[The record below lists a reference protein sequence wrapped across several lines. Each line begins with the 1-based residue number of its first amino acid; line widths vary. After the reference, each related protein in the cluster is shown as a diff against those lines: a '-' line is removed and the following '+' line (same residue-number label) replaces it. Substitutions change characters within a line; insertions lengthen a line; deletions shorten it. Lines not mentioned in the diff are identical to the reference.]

1 LAKTLN
7 FNEGDA
13 GFNVLVRKAGYNI
26 YKLKSPMTLS
36 GITIY
41 VEGVL
46 E

>member
-1 LAKTLN
+1 VA

-26 YKLKSPMTLS
+26 YELKSLLTS
-36 GITIY
+36 TGITIY
-41 VEGVL
+41 AEGVL